1 LTDFA
6 FLRETSDRTGDGS
19 SGFGFCA
26 DPRRGKDTRAKATNC
41 KLASTLRGNI
51 IAHYTRVTTVS
62 RRRVRSLEQTLV
74 MVVPRL
80 FVKCPDCAFNEVS
93 WITTRGDEVQTAV
106 MCVRRKYMF
115 MIRTRYSLYLRRG
128 LLCCR
133 ATLGWRN
140 RFLPPLNTSGTL
152 YVINPTARG
161 GRGAFPTALHI
172 NYRKCC
178 DNLFQTTVPGD
189 GYRAAFYFFRP
200 VAFVA
205 INFASAPT
213 RGWRTRG
220 RRRGRETERERR
232 GEKGDTHL

>member
-1 LTDFA
+1 MRARATHCKRVRRSFA
-6 FLRETSDRTGDGS
+6 FA
-19 SGFGFCA
+19 F
-26 DPRRGKDTRAKATNC
+26 
-41 KLASTLRGNI
+41 RGNI
-51 IAHYTRVTTVS
+51 VAYYMRETIRRS
-62 RRRVRSLEQTLV
+62 RFGDVPLARTNVG
-74 MVVPRL
+74 VVPRL

-140 RFLPPLNTSGTL
+140 RFLPPFDASGTL
-152 YVINPTARG
+152 YVINPSAR

-189 GYRAAFYFFRP
+189 AYRAAFYFFRP

-213 RGWRTRG
+213 RCWKT
-220 RRRGRETERERR
+220 RERKRERDGER
-232 GEKGDTHL
+232 GTHL